1 MMLGRIGKQAIKSFD
16 YVTDLTCFITN
27 TLAFWQPHRNVTNR
41 AVYHMLLLQLLFTGV
56 DAMAMITLLAILV
69 GMGVTSQLIYIMQA
83 TAGAGDII
91 AILARLVLS
100 EMGPL
105 ITGFILVGRS
115 CSAIV
120 VDLGNTKV
128 GGEIE
133 PLEYSGIN
141 LLDYLVV
148 PRVLAMM
155 ISQVTLALY
164 FTAVMIIFGVF
175 FSAFLYDFS
184 AQKSLT
190 ELLGAITVSGV
201 LRFVVKN
208 LFFGLIIGMIACYH
222 GLMVKNLPTQVPEQM
237 QSAVIRCLLFLF
249 LADGYFILFTL

>member
-1 MMLGRIGKQAIKSFD
+1 MFLIQLVYTGIDAI
-16 YVTDLTCFITN
+16 
-27 TLAFWQPHRNVTNR
+27 
-41 AVYHMLLLQLLFTGV
+41 
-56 DAMAMITLLAILV
+56 AMITLLAVLV
-69 GMGVTSQLIYIMQA
+69 GIGVTSQLIYIMQV

-115 CSAIV
+115 CSAMV

-128 GGEIE
+128 SGEIE
-133 PLEYSGIN
+133 PLEYAGIDVYDFFV
-141 LLDYLVV
+141 L
-148 PRVLAMM
+148 PRVLSMM

-175 FSAFLYDFS
+175 FSSIFYDIS

-190 ELLGAITVSGV
+190 ELLGTITVNGV

-208 LFFGLIIGMIACYH
+208 IFFGLIVGVIACFH

-237 QSAVIRCLLFLF
+237 QSAVIRSLVFLF
-249 LADGYFILFTL
+249 LADGYFIVFTL